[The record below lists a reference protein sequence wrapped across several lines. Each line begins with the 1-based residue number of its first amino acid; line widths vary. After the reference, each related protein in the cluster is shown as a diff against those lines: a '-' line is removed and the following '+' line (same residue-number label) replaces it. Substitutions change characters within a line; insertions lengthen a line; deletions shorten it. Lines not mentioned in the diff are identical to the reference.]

1 MLQALRFC
9 ISGAGE
15 KMSDA
20 SRKAI
25 MATLVGMLGNQED
38 ATRTVAS
45 GCVGSLCK
53 ILPPEELTEL
63 MIQQLLGTGK
73 NCVIVRLKLENGRE
87 GGYLHSIF
95 RSPESLN

>member
-25 MATLVGMLGNQED
+25 MATLVVLLGNQED
-38 ATRTVAS
+38 STRTVAS

-73 NCVIVRLKLENGRE
+73 NYVIIRLKLVNKKE
-87 GGYLHSIF
+87 G
-95 RSPESLN
+95 